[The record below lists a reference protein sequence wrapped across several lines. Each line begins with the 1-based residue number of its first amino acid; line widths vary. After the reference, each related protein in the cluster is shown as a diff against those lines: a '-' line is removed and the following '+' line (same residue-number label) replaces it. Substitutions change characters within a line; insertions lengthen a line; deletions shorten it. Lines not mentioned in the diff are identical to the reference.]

1 MKYGELIQFD
11 PIESVVQL
19 RDADKA
25 SAAHS
30 LVNTYVISEEMAERL
45 TQLVIPQMQFA
56 HPVDNKG
63 LLVVG
68 NYGTGKSHLMS
79 VVSSLAADASL
90 LDGLKHASV
99 RDAAAQIAGRFKVI
113 RTEIGATTMSLRDIL
128 VAELEEHLAKLGVDY
143 VFPEAATITSHK
155 RAFEDMM
162 AKFGEVFP
170 EHGLLLVVDELLDY
184 LRTRKDQELILD
196 LNFLREVGEIC
207 KDLRFRFIAGV
218 QEAIFDSPRFAFVA
232 DSIRRV
238 KDRFEQILI
247 ARNDVKFVVAERLLK
262 KTAEQQAK
270 IRDYLMPFAKYYG
283 GLNERMDEF
292 VRLFPVHP
300 DYIDTFERVTVVE
313 KREVLKTLSK
323 VMQSILEFDVPEL
336 EPRIHTNQ
344 HQNDNHS
351 FEFVSIHGSLLMPP
365 GLIAFDSYWNT
376 LKQNSVFRSIP
387 EIRAVI
393 DCSQVL
399 ESRIENAITRKTYK
413 PMALRLIH
421 ALSVHRLTTGDIYAP
436 LGASAAELRDRLCLF
451 DPLIAGM
458 GSNEPDK
465 DLQTHVET
473 VLREIHKTV
482 SGQFISFNANNRQFY
497 LDLKKTDDFDALIDK
512 RAASLGPAQLDRFYY
527 EALKQ
532 VMECQEIPPHVTG
545 YRIWQHE
552 LVWQERKAARS
563 GYLLFGAP
571 NERSAAV
578 PQRDF
583 YLYFLPPFDCPRLKD
598 EKNADEVFFRFNL
611 RTTNQHES
619 TQIKNDDSC
628 SPMSIRGSHSEEFQT
643 ALKRYAAALDLAATS
658 SGHAKTTYEA
668 KANGFLKELMQW
680 LHKHMIEAFE
690 ITYQGRTK
698 SMTEWAKGK
707 SIRDLS
713 GLSPNETINF
723 RDLVNTIAGV
733 CLAPNF
739 ANQAPGYPVFAL
751 LITAT
756 SRAQAAQDALRAIA
770 GQKPTKQATAVL
782 DALELLD
789 PGVNGTKI
797 NPYKSKYTKF
807 ILDAVKAKGH
817 GQVVNRSELIQD
829 DHGFEYMNPGGLRLE
844 PEWVSVV
851 VAALVYSGD
860 IVLAIA
866 GKKFDATGLQQLAA
880 TNMDELIR
888 FKHLEQ
894 PKEWNLPA
902 LKALFELLGL
912 TPGMA
917 QLVTQGKDEPVR
929 DLQQAVGK
937 IVKRIVMT
945 QQTLREGLSLW
956 GYDLLTTNEHEL
968 KQIENPISRSLVS
981 IGGSLDEAK
990 GFFES
995 LQAYSSPGKLK
1006 NFRYSAAEVS
1016 AHEQVLQILDRL
1028 DALCEFRNA
1037 HVEIVLWLTN
1047 AESVLPAE
1055 HEWVNRMKTTR
1066 QAVLDAVKE
1075 FRGLPLPIPSSM
1087 NPLLGISTKLKAL
1100 KQEYCIAYISLH
1112 TKARLGANDDQRKA
1126 RLQSDPRLQT
1136 LLKLASIDLMPRQQL
1151 IDYQNRLTGLKS
1163 CFALTEHNLDTAPIC
1178 PHCGFRPGEL
1188 GARGEGLG
1196 GSNAAAMLNAL
1207 DDQLDQMLVNW
1218 TKTLLSNLEDPI
1230 TRANMDLLKIDDR
1243 KPLEA
1248 FIKSQELPVPLD
1260 NHFVHGLKEVLSGLV
1275 KVTVKPHELQ
1285 QALQVTAGPA
1295 TPAEM
1300 KKRFEIYIDQ
1310 LTKGKDPTKVR
1321 IVMEG

>member
-1 MKYGELIQFD
+1 MKYGDLIQFD

-19 RDADKA
+19 RDADKS
-25 SAAHS
+25 SAAHT

-45 TQLVIPQMQFA
+45 TQLVIPQMQFDQ
-56 HPVDNKG
+56 PVDNKG

-90 LDGLKHASV
+90 LEGLKNDGV

-128 VAELEEHLAKLGVDY
+128 VAELEEHLEKLGVEY
-143 VFPEAATITSHK
+143 VFPEAGTITSHK

-196 LNFLREVGEIC
+196 LNFLREVGEVC
-207 KDLRFRFIAGV
+207 KDLRFRFMAGV

-247 ARNDVKFVVAERLLK
+247 ARSDVKFVVAERLLK
-262 KTAEQQAK
+262 KTTEQQAK

-313 KREVLKTLSK
+313 KREVLKTLSMGMK
-323 VMQSILEFDVPEL
+323 GILGKDVPQDE
-336 EPRIHTNQ
+336 
-344 HQNDNHS
+344 
-351 FEFVSIHGSLLMPP
+351 P
-365 GLIAFDSYWNT
+365 GLIAFDSYWGT
-376 LKQNSVFRSIP
+376 LKQNASFRAIP

-399 ESRIENAITRKTYK
+399 ESRIENAITRKQYK

-436 LGASAAELRDRLCLF
+436 MGASAEELRDRLCLF
-451 DPLIAGM
+451 DPLIAEL
-458 GSNEPDK
+458 GSDEPDK

-482 SGQFISFNANNRQFY
+482 SGQFISFNADNRQFY

-512 RAASLGPAQLDRFYY
+512 RAESLGQAQLDRFYY
-527 EALKQ
+527 EALKR
-532 VMECQEIPPHVTG
+532 VMECQDATYVTG
-545 YRIWQHE
+545 YKIWQHE
-552 LVWQERKAARS
+552 LVWQEHKAARS
-563 GYLLFGAP
+563 GYLFFGAP
-571 NERSAAV
+571 NERSTAV

-583 YLYFLPPFDCPRLKD
+583 YLYFIQPNDPPRFKD
-598 EKNADEVFFRFNL
+598 DKVNDEVFFRL
-611 RTTNQHES
+611 KGT
-619 TQIKNDDSC
+619 D
-628 SPMSIRGSHSEEFQT
+628 EEFQT
-643 ALKRYAAALDLAATS
+643 ALKSYAAALDLAATS
-658 SGHAKTTYEA
+658 SGHAKATYES
-668 KANGFLKELMQW
+668 KANGFLKKLVQW
-680 LHKHMIEAFE
+680 LQKHMSDAFE
-690 ITYQGRTK
+690 VTYQGRAK

-713 GLSPNETINF
+713 GLSPHETINF

-739 ANQAPGYPVFAL
+739 ENQAPDYPFFSV
-751 LITAT
+751 LITGNN
-756 SRAQAAQDALRAIA
+756 RAQAAQDALRAIA
-770 GQKPTKQATAVL
+770 GQNRTKQATAVL

-789 PGVNGTKI
+789 GEKI
-797 NPYKSKYTKF
+797 DPYKSKYTKF
-807 ILDAVKAKGH
+807 ILDTVKAKGH
-817 GQVVNRSELIQD
+817 GQVVNRNEIIQD
-829 DHGFEYMNPGGLRLE
+829 DHGLEYMNPGGGRLE
-844 PEWVSVV
+844 PEWVAVILAS
-851 VAALVYSGD
+851 LVYSGD
-860 IVLAIA
+860 IVLAIP

-880 TNMDELIR
+880 TGMDELVR

-902 LKALFELLGL
+902 LKALFELLGM

-917 QLVTQGKDEPVR
+917 QLVTQGKDEPVQN
-929 DLQQAVGK
+929 LQQAVGK

-945 QQTLREGLSLW
+945 QQTLREGLSFW
-956 GYDLLTTNEHEL
+956 GLDLVGESRVTSGEL
-968 KQIENPISRSLVS
+968 NSERETRNSQLE
-981 IGGSLDEAK
+981 DAK
-990 GFFES
+990 AFFES

-1006 NFRYSAAEVS
+1006 NFRYSAPEVL
-1016 AHEQVLQILDRL
+1016 AHEKAVKALDEL
-1028 DALCEFRNA
+1028 DALREFIMDHSPTASWLATAEASASRGSEFR
-1037 HVEIVLWLTN
+1037 VTGSESKPQGLDLWVDQVK
-1047 AESVLPAE
+1047 AI
-1055 HEWVNRMKTTR
+1055 RGD
-1066 QAVLDAVKE
+1066 VLDSLNSELATQ
-1075 FRGLPLPIPSSM
+1075 
-1087 NPLLGISTKLKAL
+1087 NPQLARVSNEVGTRLKKLK
-1100 KQEYCIAYISLH
+1100 QDYINQYISLH
-1112 TKARLGANDDQRKA
+1112 ARARLGVNDDKRKA
-1126 RLQSDPRLQT
+1126 GLLNDQRLQT
-1136 LLKLASIDLMPRQQL
+1136 LLKLAGIDLMPRQQL
-1151 IDYQNRLTGLKS
+1151 TDYQNRLAGLKS
-1163 CFALTEHNLDTAPIC
+1163 CFALTEQNLDASPIC
-1178 PHCGFRPGEL
+1178 PHCQFRPAAEMAVSSSEL
-1188 GARGEGLG
+1188 RVSGSVNSQPATRHAHL
-1196 GSNAAAMLNAL
+1196 SNAAAMLNAL
-1207 DDQLDQMLVNW
+1207 DDELDRMLENW

-1230 TRANMDLLKIDDR
+1230 TQANMDLLKIDDR
-1243 KPLEA
+1243 EPLEA
-1248 FIKSQELPVPLD
+1248 FIKSKELPVPLD
-1260 NHFVHGLKEVLSGLV
+1260 SNFVHALKEVLSGLV
-1275 KVTVKPHELQ
+1275 KVTVKAQELQ
-1285 QALQVTAGPA
+1285 QALQVTDGPA

-1300 KKRFEIYIDQ
+1300 KKRFEEYIDQ
-1310 LTKGKDPTKVR
+1310 LTKGKDPAKVR
-1321 IVMEG
+1321 IVVE